1 MYPTS
6 LDVNNKGF
14 FLSISWPLT
23 KLIDFFGELTRAM
36 CMYSYGKVL
45 LLASSNKSTRQGLEK
60 TYIL

>member
-1 MYPTS
+1 M
-6 LDVNNKGF
+6 
-14 FLSISWPLT
+14 SITRAVLLISRPLT

-45 LLASSNKSTRQGLEK
+45 LLASSNKSTKQGLEK